1 MDALYGVVTLLIIII
16 IIKGKGPSMSDI
28 TKDRSPYWLVCQS
41 NTVYYTT
48 YTACRSITHDRSL
61 RARLWRTM
69 FGRPYIQHVNP
80 PPPVNTGSYHFYH
93 AT

>member
-1 MDALYGVVTLLIIII
+1 MGQY
-16 IIKGKGPSMSDI
+16 KGKGPSMSDTI
-28 TKDRSPYWLVCQS
+28 KDRSPNWLVCQS
-41 NTVYYTT
+41 NTVYYTQ

-80 PPPVNTGSYHFYH
+80 PINTGSYHLYH
-93 AT
+93 AA